1 MPWREA
7 CGQSTS
13 IANEI
18 RRNLDNYTSNQIL
31 GELLQNADDA
41 GADRV
46 AFLLDKRT
54 HGATRL
60 YTSENVENAQL
71 PGACE
76 GDMCSLQ
83 GPALLAYDSA
93 GFNSEDWKGLM
104 SFGQGSKKMDPTKTG
119 KFGLGF
125 NSVYHL
131 TEVPQFVSGEYW
143 VALDPQRRFV
153 YGVTDLSKSLFVQ
166 SVCKGLSGDTK
177 VQSLDPFLCSRCTE
191 GMIVHHFL
199 RVAYTFVATDIPGC
213 VERVFLW
220 G

>member
-13 IANEI
+13 ISNEI

-41 GADRV
+41 GAERV
-46 AFLLDKRT
+46 AFMLDKRT
-54 HGATRL
+54 HGSTRL
-60 YTSENVENAQL
+60 YSSKNVDNVHI
-71 PGACE
+71 PGAST
-76 GDMCSLQ
+76 GDMASLQ

-93 GFNSEDWKGLM
+93 GFKSDDWKGLM
-104 SFGQGSKKMDPTKTG
+104 SFGQGSKKLDPTKTG

-143 VALDPQRRFV
+143 VALDPQRRYV
-153 YGVTDLSKSLFVQ
+153 YRIRLRFTCVVLAVLFTANEVGITLIITTDDF
-166 SVCKGLSGDTK
+166 
-177 VQSLDPFLCSRCTE
+177 PHCTE
-191 GMIVHHFL
+191 SECALKNTRCNLDFL
-199 RVAYTFVATDIPGC
+199 NSV
-213 VERVFLW
+213 
-220 G
+220 